1 MIIDS
6 TRKSIMSEFSIRK
19 KKNYLISFI
28 IFFFLLY
35 FPTPLIAV
43 LFLGDKYTLPGYVC
57 ILSPYAISTLV
68 FSLILKKLTGK
79 GIRETLLIG
88 REELE
93 TAPFFCSFIPFLA
106 ISSLSLL
113 FMDDMKVNE
122 SGIAVILSYA
132 SASLVLIF
140 FQVLS
145 EELLFRALVYRIFI
159 FDGKYSNVV
168 TLILSSVLFTI
179 MHLGNADFSGADEKW
194 IVLLYYFISSLTLMA
209 LGIITGGFESS
220 IGFHYANNLFVA
232 VIENKEKTKASLP
245 SEAIF
250 ISDGNLDMARSL
262 LILIVISIITL
273 FCALLWRRKW
283 EERRTRN
290 IEY

>member
-1 MIIDS
+1 MPADAVNYGKLACELNDALSDGRID
-6 TRKSIMSEFSIRK
+6 KIIMSGS
-19 KKNYLISFI
+19 
-28 IFFFLLY
+28 
-35 FPTPLIAV
+35 T
-43 LFLGDKYTLPGYVC
+43 TLA
-57 ILSPYAISTLV
+57 L
-68 FSLILKKLTGK
+68 
-79 GIRETLLIG
+79 GIRARGKNNTLLI
-88 REELE
+88 
-93 TAPFFCSFIPFLA
+93 TAATSPRCFLTDKRLKSTDVPLSFCLHLRRHIGGGGISRIYALPFERILGVDI
-106 ISSLSLL
+106 ISRGDLGEPRRYTLYIEI
-113 FMDDMKVNE
+113 M
-122 SGIAVILSYA
+122 
-132 SASLVLIF
+132 
-140 FQVLS
+140 
-145 EELLFRALVYRIFI
+145 
-159 FDGKYSNVV
+159 GKYSNVV

>member
-1 MIIDS
+1 MSLGIHRRYLLRFPDKIAIS
-6 TRKSIMSEFSIRK
+6 KTIAALVEGVNHFVLCLPPAQFSKSKDE
-19 KKNYLISFI
+19 LEAA
-28 IFFFLLY
+28 IFFN
-35 FPTPLIAV
+35 
-43 LFLGDKYTLPGYVC
+43 
-57 ILSPYAISTLV
+57 
-68 FSLILKKLTGK
+68 
-79 GIRETLLIG
+79 
-88 REELE
+88 
-93 TAPFFCSFIPFLA
+93 
-106 ISSLSLL
+106 LL

-122 SGIAVILSYA
+122 SGIAVVLSYA

-179 MHLGNADFSGADEKW
+179 MHLGNADFSCADEKW
-194 IVLLYYFISSLTLMA
+194 IVLLYYFISSLTLMT

-232 VIENKEKTKASLP
+232 VIENKEKMKASLP

-283 EERRTRN
+283 EERRTGN